1 MDFTGLSYQIHQDNI
16 AAGWWKVVDGVTQ
29 PRNIGELLCLV
40 HSEISEGWTGVNQM
54 DDHLP
59 NRLMSEVE
67 MADTCIRVL
76 DILGYYGVEVGEI
89 TATERGWA
97 TRGSRDFTYG
107 LMHSMVS
114 TAMEGFRKGR
124 TEDGIGALKG
134 LLLLIV
140 QWCTENHLDLAGAIA
155 EKRRY
160 NASRADHKP
169 ENRAKAGGKAF

>member
-16 AAGWWKVVDGVTQ
+16 AAGWWKVLDGVTQ

-40 HSEISEGWTGVNQM
+40 HSEISEGWTGLNQM

-59 NRLMSEVE
+59 HRLMPEVE
-67 MADTCIRVL
+67 MADASIRVL

-89 TATERGWA
+89 TATERAWA

-114 TAMEGFRKGR
+114 NAMEGFRKGR
-124 TEDGIGALKG
+124 VEDGIGCLKG

-140 QWCTENHLDLAGAIA
+140 QYCDEADFDLAGAIS
-155 EKRRY
+155 EKRAY
-160 NASRADHKP
+160 NRNRLDHKP